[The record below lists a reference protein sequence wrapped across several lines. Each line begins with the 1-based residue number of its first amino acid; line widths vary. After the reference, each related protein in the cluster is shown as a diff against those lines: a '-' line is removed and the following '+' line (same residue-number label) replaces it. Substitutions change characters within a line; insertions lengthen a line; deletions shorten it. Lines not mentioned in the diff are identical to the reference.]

1 MNLPPKSTF
10 RFSELP
16 AITGI
21 KPYVLRFWETEFEE
35 IVPLT
40 DEAGEKHYSRADV
53 EMILQIKSLLFDEKL
68 SINEAKGRLRVQDQS
83 FVQDMAAAMS
93 DDHMTPIME
102 ALQLIREVKQKHH
115 W

>member
-1 MNLPPKSTF
+1 MILPPKSTF
-10 RFSELP
+10 RFQELP

-35 IVPLT
+35 IVPIS

-53 EMILQIKSLLFDEKL
+53 EMIMRIKSLLFDQKL
-68 SINEAKGRLRVQDQS
+68 SITEAKGRLRAPDTVEPTAEILEEHD
-83 FVQDMAAAMS
+83 FMS
-93 DDHMTPIME
+93 KIQE
-102 ALQLIREVKQKHH
+102 ALTLIQEIKQKHH

>member
-1 MNLPPKSTF
+1 MPT
-10 RFSELP
+10 
-16 AITGI
+16 ITGI

-53 EMILQIKSLLFDEKL
+53 EMILHIKSLLFDKKL
-68 SINEAKGRLRVQDQS
+68 SITEAKGQLRSNEQTMTALMDLAPAPD
-83 FVQDMAAAMS
+83 FMAPVL
-93 DDHMTPIME
+93 D
-102 ALQLIREVKQKHH
+102 ALKLIQEVKQKHH